1 MTNTKASAAVDAAT
15 VDAVAGD
22 NSYYNPC
29 RCFQMVVGDNFV
41 VVVVVVP
48 GNNNH
53 YCYNSFVGVVAATV
67 AVDDNDDRQP
77 DSKTWL

>member
-1 MTNTKASAAVDAAT
+1 MASAT

-22 NSYYNPC
+22 DSNYDPY
-29 RCFQMVVGDNFV
+29 RCFQVVVGDN
-41 VVVVVVP
+41 VVVVVP

-67 AVDDNDDRQP
+67 AVDDNDDR
-77 DSKTWL
+77 